1 MADAKH
7 QSGSNVAEKTQKQ
20 QRSVMAGLARLDG
33 ARENEAGGR
42 WFDELEAQAGC
53 EGELVCLLAAWP

>member
-1 MADAKH
+1 MAGAKH
-7 QSGSNVAEKTQKQ
+7 QSGSITAGRGQKKE
-20 QRSVMAGLARLDG
+20 RSVMVGLAELDG

-53 EGELVCLLAAWP
+53 EGSLCVSWLLGP